1 MSMSVGGSG
10 GDDKINSE
18 INTTPLVDV
27 MLVLLI
33 IFLITLP
40 AAIKVAPV
48 TMPRVN
54 NIATVTK
61 PENIIIGIDSSGGL
75 YWNATLLPNG
85 KQELLDRIVARMR
98 KVKTLKDLPE
108 VHIRADKDAQ
118 YQYIG
123 GVINIAQLGGVP
135 RVGFI
140 SDQDRTTLQ

>member
-1 MSMSVGGSG
+1 MSMSVGGGG

-54 NIATVTK
+54 NVATVTK
-61 PENIIIGIDSSGGL
+61 PENIIIGVDSSGAL
-75 YWNATLLPNG
+75 YWNATLMQNG
-85 KQELLDRIVARMR
+85 KQEMLDRLVARMR

-108 VHIRADKDAQ
+108 VHVRADKDAQ

-123 GVINIAQLGGVP
+123 GVITIAQMAGVP
-135 RVGFI
+135 KVGFI
-140 SDQDRTTLQ
+140 SDQDRSKLN